1 MSSSDTAGTARQ
13 KCPMTAN
20 ELIRIL
26 ARLTISPVPGG
37 VELECGRCREA
48 KVFTPRWESGVAF
61 TDPVIWG
68 RDHKCRAIRPVPVLE
83 PGDVLARVF

>member
-1 MSSSDTAGTARQ
+1 MR
-13 KCPMTAN
+13 
-20 ELIRIL
+20 
-26 ARLTISPVPGG
+26 PVPGSEG
-37 VELECGRCREA
+37 VHAPVGVR
-48 KVFTPRWESGVAF
+48 VAF